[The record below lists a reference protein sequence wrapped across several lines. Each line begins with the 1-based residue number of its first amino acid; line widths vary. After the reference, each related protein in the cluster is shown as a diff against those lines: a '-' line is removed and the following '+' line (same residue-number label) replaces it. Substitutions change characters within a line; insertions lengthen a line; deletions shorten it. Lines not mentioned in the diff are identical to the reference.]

1 MAEESHADNVLY
13 LRFRKR
19 VCLEKGEVLTLGRA
33 ARLLADPKR
42 EKELGR
48 LVIARPKERDGNMIL
63 VDVLQIIGLVREY
76 APGMRIEHF
85 GDPFVLV
92 EVKSR
97 QERLPSWLIVS
108 AVWLLL
114 FIGSGLT
121 IMNFHADVSM
131 PAVHRRLYQLITGK
145 FEPRPLA
152 LQIPYSFGIGIGMAI
167 FFNRFF
173 KKTFNE
179 EPSPLE
185 VEMFLYQENVNQ
197 YIVTEEYRKLAARE
211 GEPDDGCP

>member
-1 MAEESHADNVLY
+1 MTRDLRDHGVLY

-19 VCLEKGEVLTLGRA
+19 VCLNKGEVLTLGRA
-33 ARLLADPKR
+33 ARLLADS
-42 EKELGR
+42 ELEEELKA
-48 LVIARPKERDGNMIL
+48 LVLARPEHKDGNMVLI
-63 VDVLQIIGLVREY
+63 DVLHIIDLVHKQVPGL
-76 APGMRIEHF
+76 RIEHF

-92 EVKSR
+92 EVKAKPDR
-97 QERLPSWLIVS
+97 IPNWLLVS

-121 IMNFHADVSM
+121 ILNFHADVSM
-131 PAVHRRLYQLITGK
+131 QAAHQRLYRLLTGHL
-145 FEPRPLA
+145 ELRPYV
-152 LQIPYSFGIGIGMAI
+152 LQIPYSLGIGVGMAL

-185 VEMFLYQENVNQ
+185 VEMYLYQENMNQ
-197 YIVTEEYRKLAARE
+197 YIVTEEYSKLAAKE
-211 GEPDDGCP
+211 GDRHDCPP